1 MYVSFLNFFLCHIV
15 FGNTIMKEHYFSVTV
30 LPKSLN
36 DNLPKGS
43 WKIIESI
50 YGSIC
55 SFVVCPEGSY
65 LNSQDNGACTICP
78 VNTYSTAT
86 DSNMCSNCPLGTNTQ
101 ELTGRTSFN
110 ACGKRRIIFK
120 YDSGRNVYYII
131 LPVYCEIPRL
141 NDLCKIN

>member
-1 MYVSFLNFFLCHIV
+1 MYVNS
-15 FGNTIMKEHYFSVTV
+15 FSVSYYFWQHSYERTLFLRDYV
-30 LPKSLN
+30 ATQYIRGFLN

-50 YGSIC
+50 YGSIF

-101 ELTGRTSFN
+101 ELTGRTSSN
-110 ACGKRRIIFK
+110 ACGKQRII
-120 YDSGRNVYYII
+120 
-131 LPVYCEIPRL
+131 
-141 NDLCKIN
+141 